1 MDDWEKFN
9 DTLLPEIED
18 YYNHLNME
26 YIANVNFTHIK
37 GVRKNFAIKNLG
49 GYHDFYI
56 QSDILLLADVF
67 KTTFRICF
75 CTRIII
81 GSTFKKIKVKLDLF
95 TDIDMLLMVEKS
107 VIEGKCY
114 ASH

>member
-1 MDDWEKFN
+1 MIFIFKV
-9 DTLLPEIED
+9 I
-18 YYNHLNME
+18 
-26 YIANVNFTHIK
+26 
-37 GVRKNFAIKNLG
+37 
-49 GYHDFYI
+49 
-56 QSDILLLADVF
+56 LLADVF

-81 GSTFKKIKVKLDLF
+81 GSTFKNIKVKLDLY